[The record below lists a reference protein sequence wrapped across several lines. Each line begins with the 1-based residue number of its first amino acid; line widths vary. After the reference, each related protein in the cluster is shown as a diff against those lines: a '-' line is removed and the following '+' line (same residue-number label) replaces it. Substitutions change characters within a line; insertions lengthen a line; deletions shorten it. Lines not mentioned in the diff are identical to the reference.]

1 MRKTSILLAV
11 AVAASLAAPAAIP
24 LAARADDAAATATQ
38 QPADTGAGT
47 GGEGGAGALAGD
59 DALASEASSSESQS
73 AQNTANTD
81 ATPDETGSQSAGAQ
95 VETLAAPLLS
105 YNAHVAN
112 RGWLDAVDEG
122 QAAGTTGQNLPM
134 EAFEAALYWEGHNAG
149 IRMRSAG
156 ADSVWGEWQTKVSG
170 TTGRGLALHAIAV
183 ELTGDIANSYDI
195 YYRVHIA
202 NEGWLDWAKNGEGAG
217 SLGTAN
223 AIQAYE
229 MVLVEKGG
237 AAP

>member
-38 QPADTGAGT
+38 QPADT
-47 GGEGGAGALAGD
+47 EGGAGALAGG
-59 DALASEASSSESQS
+59 DALASEASSSEYQS

-122 QAAGTTGQNLPM
+122 QAAGATGQNLPM

-149 IRMRSAG
+149 IQRVHAAATRG
-156 ADSVWGEWQTKVSG
+156 QRVRGEWQTKVSG
-170 TTGRGLALHAIAV
+170 TTGRGLALARHRRGA
-183 ELTGDIANSYDI
+183 
-195 YYRVHIA
+195 YRRHSQ
-202 NEGWLDWAKNGEGAG
+202 L
-217 SLGTAN
+217 L
-223 AIQAYE
+223 
-229 MVLVEKGG
+229 
-237 AAP
+237 

>member
-38 QPADTGAGT
+38 PPADTGHG
-47 GGEGGAGALAGD
+47 
-59 DALASEASSSESQS
+59 
-73 AQNTANTD
+73 
-81 ATPDETGSQSAGAQ
+81 
-95 VETLAAPLLS
+95 
-105 YNAHVAN
+105 AN

-122 QAAGTTGQNLPM
+122 QAAGTTGQDLPM

-156 ADSVWGEWQTKVSG
+156 AGSVWGEWQTKVSG

-183 ELTGDIANSYDI
+183 ELTGDRANSYDI

-202 NEGWLDWAKNGEGAG
+202 NLGWLGWSKKGYK
-217 SLGTAN
+217 SLNTGLKTD
-223 AIQAYE
+223 Q
-229 MVLVEKGG
+229 
-237 AAP
+237 

>member
-38 QPADTGAGT
+38 QPADT
-47 GGEGGAGALAGD
+47 EGGAGALAGG
-59 DALASEASSSESQS
+59 DALASEASSSEYQS

-195 YYRVHIA
+195 YYLSLIHI
-202 NEGWLDWAKNGEGAG
+202 
-217 SLGTAN
+217 
-223 AIQAYE
+223 
-229 MVLVEKGG
+229 
-237 AAP
+237 